1 MRGMVARIEG
11 DTPVKSTLRATRN
24 WGHVVGR
31 LAVLVPIS
39 VAASRTPGQHW
50 VTSWAMRQWCA
61 GSCNGLGIQ
70 RELIHGERLAR
81 LPQCVFVA
89 NHLSQLDIIVLGS
102 FLRRDYRWLAK
113 APLFKVPLL
122 GWHLSAAGHIP
133 VYRGADRHKNADLAE
148 RIHAVVED
156 GASLLFFPEATRS
169 RDGHLKP
176 FKIGAFM
183 TAITEDLP
191 VVPLVLRG
199 THDLMEPGSRDLN
212 IRADRACSVSVL
224 DAIHPLPGGEP
235 KRRASLL
242 RDAAYR
248 AVYRELYAR
257 DGAPEGVQRPA

>member
-1 MRGMVARIEG
+1 MRVRMAPIEG
-11 DTPVKSTLRATRN
+11 DVPVKSTLRATRN

-61 GSCNGLGIQ
+61 GSCNGLRIQ
-70 RELIHGERLAR
+70 RELFGEERLGAA
-81 LPQCVFVA
+81 PQCVFVA

-122 GWHLSAAGHIP
+122 GWHLTAAGHIP
-133 VYRGADRHKNADLAE
+133 VYRGADRHKNADLAR
-148 RIHAVVED
+148 RIHDVVSD

-183 TAITEDLP
+183 TAVTEDLP

-199 THDLMEPGSRDLN
+199 THELMEPGSKDLN
-212 IRADRACSVSVL
+212 IRADNHCSVTVL
-224 DAIHPLPGGEP
+224 DPIHQVSGGEA
-235 KRRASLL
+235 KTRAAQL

-248 AVYRELYAR
+248 AFYRELYPGR
-257 DGAPEGVQRPA
+257 SAPEAVQRPA